1 MSTPH
6 KRFRWKCLVY
16 LERENYDVNVAWLS
30 ATKLVW
36 EETRLI
42 DQHLNWTSILYLKA
56 SPTSTDKQVS
66 TPSCVPK
73 SSDIQTSPMV
83 SWISSCPKTALR
95 WTFSHSYQHTIFNF
109 TNTHTQ
115 SSKIVKLRKSTHS
128 KSSIFVLKHLT
139 NRPVSTY
146 LRNKEKQ
153 HPHTHAQHRG
163 RVGCPLSGHTTDQLH
178 GTQPSPA
185 RRRHGGPRLALAG
198 LHERGAPAAGG
209 ASAHI
214 RSHPFT

>member
-109 TNTHTQ
+109 TNTHTIFKNCKAE
-115 SSKIVKLRKSTHS
+115 KINTFEVVHLRPKTFDKPTSFYIPPQQRKTTPTHTRTAPRPSRLSTQRAHD
-128 KSSIFVLKHLT
+128 
-139 NRPVSTY
+139 R
-146 LRNKEKQ
+146 
-153 HPHTHAQHRG
+153 
-163 RVGCPLSGHTTDQLH
+163 
-178 GTQPSPA
+178 
-185 RRRHGGPRLALAG
+185 
-198 LHERGAPAAGG
+198 PAARYTAVPSAKASRRAAFG
-209 ASAHI
+209 ASRPPRARSTCGWRCV
-214 RSHPFT
+214 RSHPLA